1 MNKKN
6 KNYIQNGVGNKNVYE
21 KYKDDNLLLFNIL
34 EMKILFLIFW
44 RNYKNKNKHI
54 YFNIPS
60 KLVFQILLLI
70 LFWSI
75 NQGEFKDIW
84 NRWIYFQKN
93 INDIPNNFH
102 YEEIKKEI
110 IGIYDIRIFHI
121 KKDIIVL
128 FVRWKRCKYNNK
140 EN

>member
-34 EMKILFLIFW
+34 EMNILFLIFW

-54 YFNIPS
+54 YFNIPI

-70 LFWSI
+70 LF
-75 NQGEFKDIW
+75 
-84 NRWIYFQKN
+84 
-93 INDIPNNFH
+93 
-102 YEEIKKEI
+102 
-110 IGIYDIRIFHI
+110 
-121 KKDIIVL
+121 
-128 FVRWKRCKYNNK
+128 
-140 EN
+140 

>member
-1 MNKKN
+1 MEG
-6 KNYIQNGVGNKNVYE
+6 YKNVYE
-21 KYKDDNLLLFNIL
+21 EYKDDNLLLFNIL
-34 EMKILFLIFW
+34 EMKIHFLIFC
-44 RNYKNKNKHI
+44 RNYKNKNNNKHI

-102 YEEIKKEI
+102 YEEIKKKI
-110 IGIYDIRIFHI
+110 IGIYDIQIFHI
-121 KKDIIVL
+121 KKDINCS
-128 FVRWKRCKYNNK
+128 FCEMKKM
-140 EN
+140 